1 MPHDSPIAIIGYA
14 YRAPGVGRKGLWEFL
29 AEAKSAWSSKVPP
42 DRFDQDAFH
51 HPNSTATSGT
61 FSSQGAHFL
70 PGGLH
75 SFDAPF
81 FNLRPEEAIAIDP
94 QHHLALECAFEAAES
109 AGLSLIDLAGANV
122 GVFAA
127 IGSTDY
133 GQLVLQDPLAI
144 SMWTGLGA
152 SSCMFANRL
161 SYFFNFNGPS
171 ISMDAAC
178 ASSCY
183 AIHMACQSLRV
194 GDCEAAFVPAVI
206 QEKLLLQVHEEVGL
220 PPSETAVVE
229 GHGTGTQVG
238 DPIEASAF
246 ATILAS
252 ERTAANPLY
261 IGSVKSNLGHLENAS
276 GMLGVIKAIMMLKN
290 KTMLPNADFVEF
302 NENIEGMEKLKVPE
316 TTLPWPPKE
325 KKRVLVTNFGFGGS
339 NAAILL
345 DESPGG
351 INTDKTEGP
360 NGVVFDESNNEVEYD
375 YMPSDPMRQLFVVSA
390 KTESSLRSYMS
401 PFKEYLHTAPESRKF
416 VKDLGFTL
424 GERRTHH
431 PYRAAVIAD
440 SVSSLKTQLESCKIT
455 KVLTHQTIAYVFTG
469 QGAQHARMA
478 AGLRRYKVF
487 ATAMDEAEAHLR
499 AMGASWSLAEELGKP
514 GPESC
519 INDAEISQPAC
530 TAVQIALFLLLK
542 SWGVM
547 PHTVTG
553 HSSGE
558 IAAAFAAGLISFQA
572 AMAIAYFRGQAAAQ
586 LCHKYG
592 QKGAMVA
599 LGTSP
604 ERALALIRQ
613 DIEGYATIAA
623 VNSPRS
629 VTLSGDESAIENI
642 KRIAD
647 ADGLFTRRLKVEV
660 AYHSTHME
668 QVAAYYL
675 ESIEPF
681 FNIESYPTDQNDS
694 HPVFVSSVTGCTE
707 SAGAISSASHWVK
720 NLLQPVRFTDAVEGI
735 FLRSDKDINTET
747 RGARPPNIIVELGPH
762 SALQNP
768 IKQII
773 ESFQKQSNSRS
784 VKVKYFASLV
794 RGTSGD
800 EALLGLA
807 GNLFSMGTP
816 IAFAGVN
823 QTGAY
828 HPRVVPD
835 LPPYEWDRSVEYVHK
850 SRIAQE
856 MLYPGQAWTPL
867 LGRKSP
873 YGNGSEPTF
882 RSVFTMDDIPWI
894 RDHKV
899 GEQAIFPMTG
909 FLSLAIEAARRVT
922 PKVPGNFLV
931 REFHV
936 KRSLDIDEDERVD
949 ITTKLKPAATGT
961 ESFSSTAWEFDIRS
975 WTETRGWIAHC
986 YGQIEPEARDM
997 TMESPTLKAS
1007 ALLVGSGSLKEID
1020 IEREYNKGP
1029 QEGTHYG
1036 PAFRAIR
1043 KCRIES
1049 DYTIM
1054 ETVLRDLDISPPWTF
1069 GSPVSVDPPT
1079 LDSHLQGSPPFQEGR
1094 AHIPNYV
1101 SRLRISNRI
1110 PVIDKQRFTVVT
1122 RLVGKDTKAGTF
1134 TVSVAVFAQCDGGSL
1149 LPVAE
1154 WESVTFRSISFLD
1167 AQDPTLSFAES
1178 YYWDMIP
1185 TFDFLANEALV
1196 RMASVDNDE
1205 LKNVCLGMRKVDM
1218 AAVYYMDRALKETAG
1233 DDLSQ
1238 MPSHLIR
1245 FLNWSKK
1252 IVARES
1258 LTFDGKTAS
1267 LLAEVSNYGPEGEL
1281 ICAVGERLVS
1291 ILRGEVQPLEIMFKD
1306 ALLTRAYEQNG
1317 NNSYGSRVLAR
1328 LVHHLSNIKP
1338 NLSVLEVGAGT
1349 ASATLPVLEELSSE
1363 TGELPAF
1370 LRYTFTDISA
1380 GFFENARVKLG
1391 KWTQRITYRKLDIG
1405 QDPVQQGFV
1414 PENYDVIIASNVLHA
1429 TPNIAETLDHVRT
1442 LLKPN
1447 GKLLFIE
1454 GIVQRPAAL
1463 PFALLPGWWLSEDEF
1478 RDDEEGPLL
1487 SENMWKRVLCSRG
1500 FSGVDFAV
1508 ADFPNTPDHVIS
1520 VMCST
1525 RKGIDDGFHD
1535 RKSITICGPIMD
1547 DDEEEFLQMTSSRVA
1562 LGGGCPSSVKPF
1574 MEINPSDE
1582 DLFCIFIDS
1591 PRHSLF
1597 IDLQSETFEALKTI
1611 LLEAKGLLWVIPA
1624 NCPPE
1629 AESIKGLLHTVR
1641 LETGPRN
1648 LTILDNVPCTLEGAL
1663 KIAEVAKR
1671 LQDPEFAVG
1680 TTDQDFICH
1689 KGEIHVPRLRLMT
1702 GAADVFAAEAGIPV
1716 RKIQNIWQGNDS
1728 LEMTIDAAGSPDSIY
1743 FRRSDAKG
1751 QCLGENEVLIR
1762 VEAAGMNFRDLLV
1775 VLGSIPSGNLG
1786 HEGAGVVTHVGSD
1799 VGDLH
1804 AGDRVFFRA
1813 PGGGAFG
1820 TYVRM
1825 DSWRTQKIPEDM
1837 SSTDAASLPIA
1848 YFTAIFAIMRIG
1860 RLRKEES
1867 VLIHA
1872 ASGAVGQACIVLAK
1886 HIGARIFAT
1895 AGTPDKREFL
1905 HKTFGIPEEQIFSS
1919 RTPDF
1924 RDGILCAT
1932 DSKGVDV
1939 IVNSLSDNLLQE
1951 TWALIGDFGRFVE
1964 IGKKDS
1970 LRNSYL
1976 GMRPFDRNVT
1986 FSGIDIQQLFDR
1998 RPDVE
2003 RECCIELLDLVQR
2016 RIVVPIR
2023 PVTEIPISELA
2034 TGLRRLQTGRNVGKI
2049 VITIGSHDSVLTEC
2063 RPTLGVEP
2071 GQLLRP
2077 DATYVIT
2084 GGTGGIGISL
2094 ASWMVENGARIVILL
2109 GRSGSSR
2116 PRVREL
2122 VEKYDGTEV
2131 KLRAIACDVGSRTQ
2145 FVDALTSIQDLP
2157 PVRGVIHGALYLR
2170 DSLTVN
2176 ATYDDWQNITGP
2188 RVQGAW
2194 NLHELLPDVDFFV
2207 TLSSHVGSLG
2217 NIGQG
2222 IYASTASFFDAFSR
2236 HRIARGQPSVVIA
2249 LPVVLGV
2256 GYVVEHGLVETL
2268 VGSLGLFITEADL
2281 YTLVKGAIIGSSSG
2295 LNRDGNAISFRP
2307 ASGDGQS
2314 PLGWQY
2320 YHPLTFRGDFD
2331 AQDRCSE
2338 DHSSDQVGNTR
2349 GNTLRVTNG
2358 GNPLTGV
2365 LEALIDKVSSIT
2377 MIDDEVEPDTPLS
2390 TYGLD
2395 SLVLVE
2401 LRNWI
2406 RRETGVEL
2414 ALPKLAG
2421 TANLRYLAS
2430 YILSQKEVR
2439 K

>member
-1 MPHDSPIAIIGYA
+1 MPDDSPIAIIGYA
-14 YRAPGVGRKGLWEFL
+14 YRAPGVGRKGLWDFL

-42 DRFDQDAFH
+42 DRFDQDAFR
-51 HPNSTATSGT
+51 HPNPATPGT

-70 PGGLH
+70 PGGVY

-81 FNLRPEEAIAIDP
+81 FNLRPDEAITVDP
-94 QHHLALECAFEAAES
+94 QQRLALECAFEAAES
-109 AGLSLIDLAGANV
+109 AGLSLIELAGANI

-127 IGSTDY
+127 MGSTDY
-133 GQLVLQDPLAI
+133 GQLMFQDPLSA

-152 SSCMFANRL
+152 SPCMFANRI
-161 SYFFNFNGPS
+161 SYFLGTVGPS
-171 ISMDAAC
+171 SALDAAC

-183 AIHMACQSLRV
+183 AIHLACQSV
-194 GDCEAAFVPAVI
+194 KAGDCEAAFV
-206 QEKLLLQVHEEVGL
+206 
-220 PPSETAVVE
+220 TAS
-229 GHGTGTQVG
+229 TR
-238 DPIEASAF
+238 
-246 ATILAS
+246 ILS
-252 ERTAANPLY
+252 PNLW
-261 IGSVKSNLGHLENAS
+261 SCLDKLGHLENAS
-276 GMLGVIKAIMMLKN
+276 GMLGVIKAIMMLQN
-290 KTMLPNADFVEF
+290 KTLLPNADFVEF
-302 NENIEGMEKLKVPE
+302 NEKIEGMEKLKVPE
-316 TTLPWPPKE
+316 TALPWPSKE
-325 KKRVLVTNFGFGGS
+325 QKRVLVTNFGKNQKLAPNAERDGIADAEYVGFGGS

-345 DESPGG
+345 DESPEIPPPGNQFARG
-351 INTDKTEGP
+351 INTDKTEAP
-360 NGVVFDESNNEVEYD
+360 NGIGFDASNNAVEYD

-390 KTESSLRSYMS
+390 KSESSLRAYMS
-401 PFKEYLHTAPESRKF
+401 SFKEYLYTAPESRKF
-416 VKDLGFTL
+416 VKDLSFTL

-431 PYRAAVIAD
+431 PYRAAVTAD

-469 QGAQHARMA
+469 QGAQHAQMA
-478 AGLRRYKVF
+478 AGLRRYEVF
-487 ATAMDEAEAHLR
+487 ATAMDQAEAHLR
-499 AMGASWSLAEELGKP
+499 AMGASWLLAEELDKP

-542 SWGVM
+542 SWGAI
-547 PHTVTG
+547 PHIVTG

-558 IAAAFAAGLISFQA
+558 IAAAFAAGLISFKA

-592 QKGAMVA
+592 KKGAMLA
-599 LGTSP
+599 LGTSS
-604 ERALALIRQ
+604 ERALALIQ
-613 DIEGYATIAA
+613 QNMEGYATVAA
-623 VNSPRS
+623 INSPQS
-629 VTLSGDESAIENI
+629 VTISGDESAIENI

-668 QVAAYYL
+668 QVAAFYL

-681 FNIESYPTDQNDS
+681 VNIESCPTDQNGS
-694 HPVFVSSVTGCTE
+694 HPVFLSTVTGCTE
-707 SAGAISSASHWVK
+707 SAGAISNGPHWVK

-735 FLRSDKDINTET
+735 LLRRDKEMDPEK
-747 RGARPPNIIVELGPH
+747 RGARAPNIIVELGPH
-762 SALQNP
+762 PALQNP

-773 ESFQKQSNSRS
+773 ESFRNQSDLRS
-784 VKVKYFASLV
+784 VKFSYIASLV

-807 GNLFSMGTP
+807 GNLFSRGTS
-816 IAFAGVN
+816 IAFAAVN
-823 QTGAY
+823 QTGSY
-828 HPRVVPD
+828 HPRLVPD
-835 LPPYEWDRSVEYVHK
+835 LPPYEWDRSVEYAYK
-850 SRIAQE
+850 SRIGQE
-856 MLYPGQAWTPL
+856 TWFPGQAWAPL

-873 YGNGSEPTF
+873 YGNGGEPTF
-882 RSVFTMDDIPWI
+882 RSVFTIDEIPWI

-909 FLSLAIEAARRVT
+909 FLSLAIEAARRVVSKA
-922 PKVPGNFLV
+922 PASFLV
-931 REFHV
+931 RELHV
-936 KRSLDIDEDERVD
+936 KRSLGIEEDEQVD

-961 ESFSSTAWEFDIRS
+961 ESFSSTAWEFCIRS
-975 WTETRGWIAHC
+975 WTETRGWITHC
-986 YGQIEPEARDM
+986 YGQIEPEASDM
-997 TMESPTLKAS
+997 TMESPTLKTS
-1007 ALLVGSGSLKEID
+1007 VLLVGTGSLKEVD
-1020 IEREYNKGP
+1020 FEGEYFKVP

-1036 PAFRAIR
+1036 PSFRLVR
-1043 KCRIES
+1043 NMQIES
-1049 DYTIM
+1049 DYSVT
-1054 ETVLRDLDISPPWTF
+1054 ETVLRDLDISPPWTL

-1079 LDSHLQGSPPFQEGR
+1079 LDSHLQGMYPFQGDR
-1094 AHIPNYV
+1094 AYMPNYA
-1101 SRLRISNRI
+1101 SRLRISNKI

-1122 RLVGKDTKAGTF
+1122 RLLGNDTKGGTIRA
-1134 TVSVAVFAQCDGGSL
+1134 SIAVFAQRDGGSL

-1154 WESVTFRSISFLD
+1154 WESVTLRSISFSD
-1167 AQDPTLSFAES
+1167 PQDPTRGFAAS

-1185 TFDFLANEALV
+1185 TFDFLGNEALV
-1196 RMASVDNDE
+1196 RMALVDNDE
-1205 LKNVCLGMRKVDM
+1205 LKSVCRDGRKVDM
-1218 AAVYYMDRALKETAG
+1218 VAVYYMDRALKETAG

-1245 FLNWSKK
+1245 FLNWSRK

-1267 LLAEVSNYGPEGEL
+1267 LLAEVSNFGAQGEI
-1281 ICAVGERLVS
+1281 ICAIGERLAS
-1291 ILRGEVQPLEIMFKD
+1291 ILRGAVQPLEILLENS
-1306 ALLTRAYEQNG
+1306 LLTRSYEQNPA
-1317 NNSYGSRVLAR
+1317 NSYGSRVLAR
-1328 LVHHLSNIKP
+1328 LVRHLSNIKP
-1338 NLSVLEVGAGT
+1338 NLSVLEIGAGT

-1370 LRYTFTDISA
+1370 LKYTFTDISA

-1391 KWTQRITYRKLDIG
+1391 KWTERITYRKLDIG
-1405 QDPVQQGFV
+1405 QDPVRQGFV

-1429 TPNIAETLDHVRT
+1429 TPDIAKTLDHVRT

-1447 GKLLFIE
+1447 GKLLLIE
-1454 GIVQRPAAL
+1454 AITHRPASL

-1478 RDDEEGPLL
+1478 RDDEQGPLL

-1525 RKGIDDGFHD
+1525 RTGIEDGSHD
-1535 RKSITICGPIMD
+1535 RRSITICGPIMD
-1547 DDEEEFLQMTSSRVA
+1547 HDEEEFAQMTSSRVA

-1574 MEINPSDE
+1574 MEINPRDE

-1591 PRHSLF
+1591 PRHGLF
-1597 IDLQSETFEALKTI
+1597 IDLQSETFEALKTV
-1611 LLEAKGLLWVIPA
+1611 LLEVKGLLWVIPA

-1629 AESIKGLLHTVR
+1629 AESIKGLLRTAR

-1648 LTILDNVPCTLEGAL
+1648 LTILENVPCTLEGAL
-1663 KIAEVAKR
+1663 TIAEVAKR
-1671 LQDPEFAVG
+1671 LQDPEFAEG
-1680 TTDQDFICH
+1680 TTDQDFVWH
-1689 KGEIHVPRLRLMT
+1689 NAEIHVPRLRLMT

-1728 LEMTIDAAGSPDSIY
+1728 LEMTIDASGSPDSIY
-1743 FRRSDAKG
+1743 FRRSDAKR
-1751 QCLGENEVLIR
+1751 QCLGESEVMIR
-1762 VEAAGMNFRDLLV
+1762 VEAAGMNFLDLAV
-1775 VLGSIPSGNLG
+1775 VLGSVPWKNPGL
-1786 HEGAGVVTHVGSD
+1786 EGAGIVAQVGSG
-1799 VGDLH
+1799 VGDFH
-1804 AGDRVFFRA
+1804 PGDRVFFRS

-1825 DSWRTQKIPEDM
+1825 DSWRIHKIPQNM

-1848 YFTAIFAIMRIG
+1848 YYTAIFAIMRIG
-1860 RLRKEES
+1860 RLRKGES

-1872 ASGAVGQACIVLAK
+1872 ASGAVGQACIALAQ

-1895 AGTPDKREFL
+1895 AGTPEKREFL
-1905 HKTFGIPEEQIFSS
+1905 RKTFDIPEEQIFSS

-1932 DSKGVDV
+1932 GSKGVDV
-1939 IVNSLSDNLLQE
+1939 IVNSLSGNLLQD

-1964 IGKKDS
+1964 IGKKDF
-1970 LRNSYL
+1970 LQNSYL
-1976 GMRPFDRNVT
+1976 GMRPFNRNVT
-1986 FSGIDIQQLFDR
+1986 FSGIDLQQLFDR

-2003 RECCIELLDLVQR
+2003 RECWIELLDLVQR
-2016 RIVVPIR
+2016 GIVVPIR
-2023 PVTEIPISELA
+2023 PVTDIPISELA
-2034 TGLRRLQTGRNVGKI
+2034 TGLRRLQSGRNVGKI
-2049 VITIGSHDSVLTEC
+2049 VITIGPHDSVLTEC
-2063 RPTLGVEP
+2063 RPTMGVEP

-2084 GGTGGIGISL
+2084 GGTGGIGVSL
-2094 ASWMVENGARIVILL
+2094 ASWMVENGARIVVLL

-2122 VEKYDGTEV
+2122 LEKYEGTEV
-2131 KLRAIACDVGSRTQ
+2131 QIRAIACDVSSRTET
-2145 FVDALTSIQDLP
+2145 VNALTSIQDLP
-2157 PVRGVIHGALYLR
+2157 PVRGVIHGALYLH
-2170 DSLTVN
+2170 DSLMVN

-2207 TLSSHVGSLG
+2207 TLSSHLGASG

-2222 IYASTASFFDAFSR
+2222 IYASTSTFFDAFSR

-2256 GYVVEHGLVETL
+2256 GYVVDHGLIETL
-2268 VGSLGLFITEADL
+2268 KNSLGAVLTEAEL
-2281 YTLVKGAIIGSSSG
+2281 HTVVKGAIIGPSSG
-2295 LNRDGNAISFRP
+2295 LNRDGKAISFRFT
-2307 ASGDGQS
+2307 SGDGQN

-2320 YHPLTFRGDFD
+2320 YHPLTLTGKFNT
-2331 AQDRCSE
+2331 QDRCSE
-2338 DHSSDQVGNTR
+2338 DHSSNHARNPR
-2349 GNTLRVTNG
+2349 GNTLRVANDG
-2358 GNPLTGV
+2358 DI

-2377 MIDDEVEPDTPLS
+2377 MIDRDEVEPDTSLS
-2390 TYGLD
+2390 AYGLD
-2395 SLVLVE
+2395 SLVSVE

-2414 ALPKLAG
+2414 ALPKIAG
-2421 TANLRYLAS
+2421 AANLRHLAS
-2430 YILSQKEVR
+2430 YIISQREVR